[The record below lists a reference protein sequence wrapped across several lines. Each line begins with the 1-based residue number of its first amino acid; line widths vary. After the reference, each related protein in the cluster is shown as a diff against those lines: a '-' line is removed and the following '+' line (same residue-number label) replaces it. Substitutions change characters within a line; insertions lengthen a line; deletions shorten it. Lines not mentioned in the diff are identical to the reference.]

1 MGFKAGD
8 RMVDDEAIKQII
20 KNIQDYSGKSASKEM
35 GIQNELEALK
45 ETVLVGNRRFDNKR
59 ESVKAAMTT
68 YKANYNSIIDTFNH
82 IMDMYHSM
90 SSIVYRFYG
99 KYDVSKIEKIKQ
111 ANNLSSSHKLS
122 IGQKLIIPLD

>member
-82 IMDMYHSM
+82 IMDMYH
-90 SSIVYRFYG
+90 
-99 KYDVSKIEKIKQ
+99 VSKVNSAGIVKAKKGELIK
-111 ANNLSSSHKLS
+111 
-122 IGQKLIIPLD
+122 